1 MELNREDILKALS
14 KIALSN
20 PGDAIALALDT
31 ENADTSH
38 RDLWGVSEFKRGNST
53 SAEIKFVDR
62 IKAIEL
68 LLSSLSDGGS
78 GIRELMDALAVDEP

>member
-1 MELNREDILKALS
+1 MELSREDILKALER
-14 KIALSN
+14 IALSD

-38 RDLWGVSEFKRGNST
+38 RDLWGVSEFKRGSGS

-68 LLSSLSDGGS
+68 LLSSLRDGGT
-78 GIRELMDALAVDEP
+78 GMQELMEALAVDGP